1 MANVN
6 KVILLGRITRDVELR
21 YTSTGT
27 AVAELGMAVN
37 RYRKDDNG
45 QSQEEVTFVDVTLW
59 ARQAELASQYLEKG
73 RQVYIEGRLDMDEW
87 EDKTTGKKRT
97 KLKIVGENMQFIGGG
112 ESGGQKQQQA
122 PRQQAAPRQQSAPQ
136 QQPAY
141 AGGGMADED
150 IPF

>member
-97 KLKIVGENMQFIGGG
+97 KL
-112 ESGGQKQQQA
+112 
-122 PRQQAAPRQQSAPQ
+122 
-136 QQPAY
+136 
-141 AGGGMADED
+141 
-150 IPF
+150 

>member
-1 MANVN
+1 
-6 KVILLGRITRDVELR
+6 
-21 YTSTGT
+21 
-27 AVAELGMAVN
+27 MAVN